1 MNSNGWWRNLL
12 LLCLLAGTAEGSWR
26 ERVPEWDAGVR
37 GGIPEVPV
45 VREIGPAAL
54 RAGGS
59 ELIQAAIAEVEDR
72 GAVLLPAGDY
82 ILKAPLHLAP
92 GVVLRGR
99 GMGRTTLIFDIPPP
113 EEDGESVRPAYGAVR
128 FAGKREKREIPI
140 KGGHRKGST
149 SLVMEKEHWL
159 AEGDLILVF
168 SENDPELMYTEE
180 RWDASWA
187 LQSIA
192 QIVAV
197 TAVDGERIELD
208 VPLRLDYRAD
218 LDPRIRRIEPL
229 ENAGLESMTIRGAVG
244 FNDTLVGVEA
254 SLNCWVK
261 EVETVFTGRGHIWVN
276 FSRYITVSGNECH
289 RAYDYGG
296 GGNGYGIVAGNVA
309 TDCLYENNLLHHL
322 RHAIMA
328 KRGSSGNVFA
338 YNYATRTL
346 RWPESKGPIA
356 DVSIHGHYSYQNL
369 FEGNVVQFVE
379 SADFWGPTG
388 PLTTFFRNR
397 VALFLQ
403 IQDHS
408 HYTNLIGNEL
418 EQGKIEIHPSV
429 EHTLMVGNLEEGTRP
444 GDVEAD
450 LPASLYYAE
459 RPAFWP
465 DTLPWP
471 SIGPGTDPEQDLV
484 IPAQLRREKQT
495 RR

>member
-1 MNSNGWWRNLL
+1 MSFHGWWRSSLL
-12 LLCLLAGTAEGSWR
+12 MLLVATAVEAGWR

-37 GGIPEVPV
+37 GGIAEVPV
-45 VREIGPAAL
+45 VREIEPAAL

-59 ELIQAAIAEVEDR
+59 EWIQAAIAEVEDR

-82 ILKAPLHLAP
+82 ILKAPIHLAP

-149 SLVMEKEHWL
+149 SLVMEAGHGL

-168 SENDPELMYTEE
+168 SENDPGLMYTEE

-197 TAVDGERIELD
+197 AAVDGERIELD
-208 VPLRLDYRAD
+208 VPLRLNYRAD
-218 LDPRIRRIEPL
+218 LDPRIRRIQPL

-276 FSRYITVSGNECH
+276 FSRHITVSG
-289 RAYDYGG
+289 
-296 GGNGYGIVAGNVA
+296 
-309 TDCLYENNLLHHL
+309 
-322 RHAIMA
+322 
-328 KRGSSGNVFA
+328 
-338 YNYATRTL
+338 
-346 RWPESKGPIA
+346 
-356 DVSIHGHYSYQNL
+356 
-369 FEGNVVQFVE
+369 
-379 SADFWGPTG
+379 
-388 PLTTFFRNR
+388 
-397 VALFLQ
+397 
-403 IQDHS
+403 
-408 HYTNLIGNEL
+408 
-418 EQGKIEIHPSV
+418 
-429 EHTLMVGNLEEGTRP
+429 
-444 GDVEAD
+444 
-450 LPASLYYAE
+450 
-459 RPAFWP
+459 
-465 DTLPWP
+465 
-471 SIGPGTDPEQDLV
+471 
-484 IPAQLRREKQT
+484 
-495 RR
+495 